1 VTPCGATDGKLLT
14 GCEFGTDG
22 ASAGVDSLTSWTRT
36 ARRTTAKI
44 DSIQAPPVGSIHA
57 YATSAG
63 RRYRVVYR
71 KPDRKQG
78 QKRGFR
84 TKRDAELYLAE
95 MEVSKA
101 RGNFIDAASARV
113 SIDAL
118 ATPWLDSQGHMKH
131 SAYRTVESAW
141 RVHVQP
147 KWGSRSVGSIRHSE
161 VQAWV
166 ADLGRARK
174 ATTVIRAYGV
184 LAAILDVA
192 VRDRRISA
200 NPARGV
206 NLPRKVPKRRLYL
219 SHAQVEAL
227 AQASG
232 ENATIVH
239 LLAYTGL
246 RWGELTALKVRD
258 ADVLRRRLS
267 VVENAVAI
275 GGVVHVGTPKS
286 HQARSVPFPEFL
298 EVPIARLC
306 EGRLP
311 DDLLFEAETGGHLHR
326 PNTSVNTTSWF
337 LRALAAAGLERMTI
351 HDLRHTAASLAIS
364 SGANVKA
371 VQRMLGHASAAMT
384 LDVYADLFDEDL
396 EAVSTA
402 LNKARSAAIVAI
414 PLPPAGVEVSGIA
427 HLPLNIKEVSASV

>member
-1 VTPCGATDGKLLT
+1 MTPCGATDGKLLT

-22 ASAGVDSLTSWTRT
+22 ASAGVDSLTSWTQT

-44 DSIQAPPVGSIHA
+44 VSIQAPPVGSIHA

-101 RGNFIDAASARV
+101 RGEFIDAASARV

-118 ATPWLDSQGHMKH
+118 ASPWLASQGHMKH

-166 ADLGRARK
+166 AEMGRARK

-184 LAAILDVA
+184 LAAMLDVA
-192 VRDRRISA
+192 VKDRRISA

-232 ENATIVH
+232 DNATIVN

-306 EGRLP
+306 EGKMP

-326 PNTSVNTTSWF
+326 PNTSVNTHVLVSQGACGCRPRAHDHPRPSAYGSEPRHQLGGERQGGPAHARPC
-337 LRALAAAGLERMTI
+337 LRGDDARR
-351 HDLRHTAASLAIS
+351 LRRPLRRGPRGCVDCPQYGAVRCACCHSVATGWSPGQRHRPTAPESRGS
-364 SGANVKA
+364 
-371 VQRMLGHASAAMT
+371 
-384 LDVYADLFDEDL
+384 
-396 EAVSTA
+396 
-402 LNKARSAAIVAI
+402 
-414 PLPPAGVEVSGIA
+414 
-427 HLPLNIKEVSASV
+427 